1 MTHPDRDPLHDAM
14 FQLAEEVQIVD
25 LHDRALRTSRHIAT
39 RRTVT
44 AAVAGVALVALTAAG
59 VTQVLPK
66 HGTPRPATTATTPAV
81 MVTTPSSSGPAGS
94 GAVSPAPPP
103 AGSAIGALYYVNA
116 DLNRPAPIY
125 SWRPAGPAPAKL
137 FTVQSED
144 DAVLNANVSSDG
156 HWLSYV
162 TSPDPTTNPVD
173 LHLVDLTTGR
183 DRKVRTSV
191 DGMGVE
197 PAWLPGTHRLL
208 VADLDAAKQS
218 PVREV
223 ILDADTGATVPLAAK
238 LAGIHATWA
247 ADGTAIVLAKGDGT
261 IVVTDA
267 QGRNPRQVPGIGLT
281 AGKVPYSNDIESVS
295 PGGTRVALYLND
307 GTTPAGDIAR
317 GLYCNAVVD
326 TRTGAKVTL
335 PITGQLMQAVFRPDG
350 NLVARVKGQ
359 AHNRLVLISPDGRVL
374 DQADEPAALKNTLL
388 LDA

>member
-1 MTHPDRDPLHDAM
+1 M
-14 FQLAEEVQIVD
+14 
-25 LHDRALRTSRHIAT
+25 
-39 RRTVT
+39 
-44 AAVAGVALVALTAAG
+44 
-59 VTQVLPK
+59 
-66 HGTPRPATTATTPAV
+66 
-81 MVTTPSSSGPAGS
+81 
-94 GAVSPAPPP
+94 
-103 AGSAIGALYYVNA
+103 
-116 DLNRPAPIY
+116 
-125 SWRPAGPAPAKL
+125 
-137 FTVQSED
+137 
-144 DAVLNANVSSDG
+144 
-156 HWLSYV
+156 
-162 TSPDPTTNPVD
+162 
-173 LHLVDLTTGR
+173 
-183 DRKVRTSV
+183 
-191 DGMGVE
+191 
-197 PAWLPGTHRLL
+197 
-208 VADLDAAKQS
+208 
-218 PVREV
+218 
-223 ILDADTGATVPLAAK
+223 
-238 LAGIHATWA
+238 AGIHATWA

-281 AGKVPYSNDIESVS
+281 ARKVPYSNDIESVS